1 MGNVKLGKKEER
13 MKMKFNKKVLIL
25 GILGLVFA
33 GVFLAKSFAN
43 KNGGYEIDL
52 GVKIKSDEEMVK
64 ASNRQVAYWK
74 VKEDG
79 MGPWDIMRL
88 AKDCDEM
95 SFEEISKKF
104 GSEPKYSEKSQLFF
118 DGKAYD
124 HMTSAMY
131 EKNRSKVKEKIKM
144 KNLEEGPYLIKET
157 DQSFK
162 ESGAKER
169 LRTRIEYVGKE
180 SAPEGILDLGEE

>member
-124 HMTSAMY
+124 QMTSAMY
-131 EKNRSKVKEKIKM
+131 EKNKSKVREKIKM

>member
-1 MGNVKLGKKEER
+1 

-43 KNGGYEIDL
+43 KNGSYEIDL

-118 DGKAYD
+118 DGKAYNQ
-124 HMTSAMY
+124 MTSAMY

>member
-1 MGNVKLGKKEER
+1 
-13 MKMKFNKKVLIL
+13 
-25 GILGLVFA
+25 
-33 GVFLAKSFAN
+33 
-43 KNGGYEIDL
+43 
-52 GVKIKSDEEMVK
+52 
-64 ASNRQVAYWK
+64 
-74 VKEDG
+74 
-79 MGPWDIMRL
+79 
-88 AKDCDEM
+88 M

-118 DGKAYD
+118 DGKAYNQ
-124 HMTSAMY
+124 MTSAMY

>member
-33 GVFLAKSFAN
+33 GVFLAKSYAN

-124 HMTSAMY
+124 QMTSAMY
-131 EKNRSKVKEKIKM
+131 EKNKSKVKEKIKM

>member
-124 HMTSAMY
+124 QMTSAMY
-131 EKNRSKVKEKIKM
+131 EKNKSEVKEKIKM

>member
-25 GILGLVFA
+25 GILGLVFT
-33 GVFLAKSFAN
+33 GVFLAKSYAN

-124 HMTSAMY
+124 QMTSAMY
-131 EKNRSKVKEKIKM
+131 EKNKSKVKEKIKM

>member
-1 MGNVKLGKKEER
+1 

-124 HMTSAMY
+124 QMTSAMY
-131 EKNRSKVKEKIKM
+131 EKNKSEVKEKIKM

>member
-124 HMTSAMY
+124 QMTSAMY

>member
-104 GSEPKYSEKSQLFF
+104 GSEPKYSEKSQLYF

-124 HMTSAMY
+124 QMTSAMY
-131 EKNRSKVKEKIKM
+131 EKNKSKVREKIKM

>member
-1 MGNVKLGKKEER
+1 

-33 GVFLAKSFAN
+33 GVFLAKSYAN

-118 DGKAYD
+118 GDKAYD
-124 HMTSAMY
+124 QMTSAMY
-131 EKNRSKVKEKIKM
+131 EKNKSKVKEKIKM

>member
-1 MGNVKLGKKEER
+1 MT
-13 MKMKFNKKVLIL
+13 KMFNKKILIL
-25 GILGLVFA
+25 GILVLVFA
-33 GVFLAKSFAN
+33 GIFLAKSYAN
-43 KNGGYEIDL
+43 KNDGYEIDL
-52 GVKIKSDEEMVK
+52 GVKIKSDEEMAR
-64 ASNRQVAYWK
+64 ASHRQVAYWK

-95 SFEEISKKF
+95 SLGEISKKL
-104 GSEPKYSEKSQLFF
+104 GSEPKYSEKSQLYF

-124 HMTSAMY
+124 QMTSAMY
-131 EKNRSKVKEKIKM
+131 EKDKGKIKEKIKI
-144 KNLEEGPYLIKET
+144 KNLDEGAYLIKET

-162 ESGAKER
+162 ESGAKEK

-180 SAPEGILDLGEE
+180 SAPDGILDLGEE

>member
-1 MGNVKLGKKEER
+1 MVNAKLGKKEER
-13 MKMKFNKKVLIL
+13 MKKIFNKKILIL
-25 GILGLVFA
+25 GGLVLVIA
-33 GVFLAKSFAN
+33 GVFLAKSYAN
-43 KNGGYEIDL
+43 KNDGYEIDL
-52 GVKIKSDEEMVK
+52 GVKIKSDEEMAR
-64 ASNRQVAYWK
+64 ASHRQVAYWK

-95 SFEEISKKF
+95 SLGEISKKL

-118 DGKAYD
+118 NGKAYD
-124 HMTSAMY
+124 QMTSAMY
-131 EKNRSKVKEKIKM
+131 EKDKSKIKEKIKI
-144 KNLEEGPYLIKET
+144 KNLDEGAYLIKET

-162 ESGAKER
+162 ESGAKEK

-180 SAPEGILDLGEE
+180 SAPEGILDLGDE